1 MSPAFIRPVRRARWI
16 GALLL
21 VVLAAAACGSPASS
35 FDPSGPCTADGSAE
49 GAYPE
54 LEALIPGDFRK
65 RAPTRLDSGRNCTAE
80 NLGTLAGHGID
91 EIRFA
96 GGTWDFGSDIALVMA
111 VFTADG
117 LTAELL
123 AEWWETTA
131 EDASRTEVTGTTMIE
146 VNDGTTVARRLDTK
160 TGERIQ
166 TVISWPSP
174 VEGQVYV
181 VISHNLAETA
191 LFLAIDALD
200 RR

>member
-1 MSPAFIRPVRRARWI
+1 MSPAFLRPVRAARWT
-16 GALLL
+16 AAVLL
-21 VVLAAAACGSPASS
+21 VVLVAAACGSTKPS
-35 FDPSGPCTADGSAE
+35 FDPTGPCTSDGSAE

-54 LEALIPGDFRK
+54 LEALIPGDFEG
-65 RAPTRLDSGRNCTAE
+65 RAPSRLDSGRNCTDE
-80 NLGTLAGHGID
+80 NLGMLAVHGID
-91 EIRFA
+91 EVRFA

-117 LTAELL
+117 LTAERL

-131 EDASRTEVTGTTMIE
+131 RDASRTEVTGTSE
-146 VNDGTTVARRLDTK
+146 VPLERAGEVGHRLDTK

-181 VISHNLAETA
+181 VISHNLAEA
-191 LFLAIDALD
+191 KLRAAIDTLD

>member
-1 MSPAFIRPVRRARWI
+1 MSLFFRRPVRRARWI
-16 GALLL
+16 TGLLL
-21 VVLAAAACGSPASS
+21 VTLAAAACGSSETS
-35 FDPSGPCTADGSAE
+35 FDPSGPCISDGSAE

-54 LEALIPGDFRK
+54 LEALIPGDFRD
-65 RAPTRLDSGRNCTAE
+65 RAPSRLDSGRNCTDE

-117 LTAELL
+117 LTAEIL

-131 EDASRTEVTGTTMIE
+131 QDASRTEVTGTTMIE